1 MSTFVYANCISFQN
15 FKLIE
20 VVSFRLI
27 NALKSNLRLLNIR
40 RNFTS
45 ALLQIT
51 KTVQPNVS
59 SRVHRRAKDNF
70 SLISFLDLKE

>member
-27 NALKSNLRLLNIR
+27 NALKSDLRLLNIR
-40 RNFTS
+40 RKF
-45 ALLQIT
+45 
-51 KTVQPNVS
+51 
-59 SRVHRRAKDNF
+59 H
-70 SLISFLDLKE
+70 